1 MSRGPRRSRL
11 SGDDVQRSMTLT
23 TRRRRR
29 PEVHDARNSLAI
41 GIELRPSSSIEPQ
54 ATSSPM
60 KHDGDSSP
68 LIPENYPDDDGDLAL
83 LALRTPG
90 PHFFFIFIIIIFLLC
105 VFWGIWFMFHCF
117 CEISIFFFFL
127 YLCLC
132 LVAQKMWKRN
142 GNLDFSWSF
151 KKPT

>member
-11 SGDDVQRSMTLT
+11 SGDDVQRSTTLT
-23 TRRRRR
+23 TRRWRR
-29 PEVHDARNSLAI
+29 PEVHDTRSSLAI
-41 GIELRPSSSIEPQ
+41 GIELRPSSLIEPW

-68 LIPENYPDDDGDLAL
+68 LISENYPDDDGDLAL

-90 PHFFFIFIIIIFLLC
+90 PRFFFFFFNFFFIVCVLGDLVCVSLFLWN
-105 VFWGIWFMFHCF
+105 FF
-117 CEISIFFFFL
+117 FFFFL